1 MNETLI
7 YLKKNYLQYSF
18 LSVFLV
24 IVLLFFDIS
33 YALGY
38 LFGYII
44 FILVMSIKI
53 KYIDNLLSNQ
63 IFLKGK
69 FIFTQLIIYLL
80 MLSGFIFSLK
90 IKLINPYTYFLGF
103 IGFKLFLLLKGGR

>member
-7 YLKKNYLQYSF
+7 YLKRNYLQYSF

-24 IVLLFFDIS
+24 ILLCFINIS
-33 YALGY
+33 YAIGY
-38 LFGYII
+38 LFGYFI
-44 FILVMSIKI
+44 FLLVMSVKI

-69 FIFTQLIIYLL
+69 FAFTQIIIYLL

-90 IKLINPYTYFLGF
+90 IKLINPYAYFLGF
-103 IGFKLFLLLKGGR
+103 IGFKMFLLLKGG